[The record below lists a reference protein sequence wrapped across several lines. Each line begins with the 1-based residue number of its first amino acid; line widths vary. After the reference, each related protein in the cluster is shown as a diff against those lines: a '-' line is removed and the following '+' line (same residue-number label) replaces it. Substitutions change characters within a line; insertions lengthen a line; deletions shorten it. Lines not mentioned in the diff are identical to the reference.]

1 MAAPGPDGAPLAMAQ
16 EKEKILVIDDEV
28 EIAEFIKKYLLREG
42 YCVYCGYN
50 AGDALRLI
58 RENKPDV
65 IILDIMLPDTNG
77 TEFCHYLRSEG
88 IYTPVLLISAKDDDA
103 DKVLGLGLGADDYIT
118 KPFSPNELVARV
130 KAHLRRNKI
139 LMARYKDTS
148 VLLTFATMEIDVKR
162 REVTVN
168 GEPVYLTAKEFDLLV
183 FLAKNPN
190 QVFNRSQLYEKIWGL
205 EACGD
210 DRTVMV
216 HIRNLRGKIEKDM
229 SHPKYIKTVWGVG
242 YKFNP
247 F

>member
-1 MAAPGPDGAPLAMAQ
+1 
-16 EKEKILVIDDEV
+16 
-28 EIAEFIKKYLLREG
+28 
-42 YCVYCGYN
+42 
-50 AGDALRLI
+50 
-58 RENKPDV
+58 
-65 IILDIMLPDTNG
+65 
-77 TEFCHYLRSEG
+77 
-88 IYTPVLLISAKDDDA
+88 
-103 DKVLGLGLGADDYIT
+103 
-118 KPFSPNELVARV
+118 
-130 KAHLRRNKI
+130 
-139 LMARYKDTS
+139 MARYKDTS
-148 VLLTFATMEIDVKR
+148 VLLTFATMEIDVKA
-162 REVTVN
+162 EVTVN